1 MLQALASDIDRT
13 LFFHERQPQISYE
26 DCEAIQNYQ
35 SLGHLFGLCSGH
47 PYQGVVHLFQNL
59 HPDFYIITSGAL
71 ILDRALHVIYE
82 KFIDYQI
89 LHQLFYQYN

>member
-47 PYQGVVHLFQNL
+47 PYQGVVHLSDQI

-82 KFIDYQI
+82 KFIEV
-89 LHQLFYQYN
+89 N